1 MTTTVQI
8 NKPTLQ
14 FGSQGEVVKELQALI
29 NSFLNE
35 PRLTVDGIFNSVTE
49 VTVKE
54 IQERF
59 FLVVDGIVGPK
70 TWAALTT
77 RRNAELPVLRI
88 GSQGDLVRRV
98 QDRLSIHGYALGAI
112 DGAFGPKTEAAVKR
126 FQVDHYLKADGV
138 IGEQTW
144 MELSYLFPYVG
155 C

>member
-8 NKPTLQ
+8 NQPTLQ
-14 FGSQGEVVKELQALI
+14 FGSQGAAVKELQTLI
-29 NSFLNE
+29 NSFLNDS
-35 PRLTVDGIFNSVTE
+35 RLVVDGIFGSVTE

-54 IQERF
+54 MQERF
-59 FLVVDGIVGPK
+59 FLVVDGIVGNK
-70 TWAALTT
+70 TWAALIT

-98 QDRLSIHGYALGAI
+98 QERLSIHGYVLGAI
-112 DGAFGPKTEAAVKR
+112 DGAFGTKTEAAVKR

-138 IGEQTW
+138 IAQQTW
-144 MELSYLFPYVG
+144 MELSYLYPYIG

>member
-14 FGSQGEVVKELQALI
+14 IGSQGAAVKELQTLI
-29 NSFLNE
+29 NNFFND
-35 PRLTVDGIFNSVTE
+35 PRLVVDGIFGSVTE

-59 FLVVDGIVGPK
+59 FLVVDGIVGSK
-70 TWAALTT
+70 TWAALMT
-77 RRNAELPVLRI
+77 RRNAELPILRV

-112 DGAFGPKTEAAVKR
+112 DAAFGAKTEAAVKR
-126 FQVDHYLKADGV
+126 FQVDHYLRADGV
-138 IGEQTW
+138 IGQETW
-144 MELSYLFPYVG
+144 MELSYLYPYVG